1 MATAVYRLGRWCA
14 AHAWRVIA
22 TWVVVLIA
30 VGAGAA
36 RLGSAPTSEISI
48 PSSQFQK
55 VLDRL
60 GREIPAAAGG
70 VGTVVLRSDSAAFT
84 PAQESAVAGV
94 LARWRALPHVK
105 AVQDPFTTQ
114 AEIDKAAT
122 QLATSRKQLD
132 AAAARLKDA
141 RAQLDAA
148 QGRLAA
154 ARAGLA
160 ELART
165 DPHDPRVRQ
174 LRRQVAD
181 GSAQLAAKERD
192 YAAGKAAYDAG
203 LTQYRQ
209 GIARSQMLDGMR
221 VVSTDGRY
229 AVAQVQ
235 FDTNVHSVPQSVR
248 DDIPSIGASLAS
260 AGVHPD
266 YSVEITQDTKLVG
279 PGEVLGLVVAVIV
292 LIIMLGTLIAAGL
305 PLSVALLG
313 VGVGLAG
320 AVAATVAYDMNTMT
334 PSLALMLGLAVGID
348 YALFIVNRHRAQLLR
363 GMGLHESIG
372 RAVGTAGNAV
382 IFAGTTVVI
391 ALTALVVSGIPILA
405 QMGLVAAAT
414 VAVTVLVAITLSPAI
429 LALMRSRVVSRRA
442 WRRAGFATAGDGGS
456 RHAEARD
463 EEHGAWYA
471 ALVTARPWLTI
482 LGVIVV
488 VGIIA
493 LPARDLRLGLPDGSQ
508 EPVGSTAY
516 TAYTEVADHFGPGM
530 NGPVI
535 AVATLPQGT
544 TADQAAAKQVEI
556 GTSLSRQLGVRSV
569 VPFGESADHTTLAFQ
584 LILTTG
590 PADAATGDTVRMIK
604 DSAPAIG
611 MDSGSTVSVTG
622 QTVANIEISQRL
634 GSALPSYLAVVVGL
648 SLLILMVVFRSVV
661 VPLIATGGFL
671 LSVAA
676 SFGATVAVYQWG
688 WLGSLLQVHTPGPIL
703 SFMPIILIGVLF
715 GLAMDYQMFLVSGMH
730 EAYAHGEDPRT
741 AVRSGFVHGAKVVTA
756 AALIMTSVF
765 GGFVFAHLTMIRPI
779 GLGLA
784 VGVLVDAVLVRMT
797 LTPALMRLLGHRAW
811 WMPERLRRLTPDL
824 DVEGTGLTAH
834 LAAAQRPTPGRRD
847 DPGDHPHELTG
858 RDHGA
863 PEEQLVRPAAP
874 APAGSALDRR

>member
-1 MATAVYRLGRWCA
+1 MATALYRLGRWCA

-22 TWVVVLIA
+22 GWVVVLVA
-30 VGAGAA
+30 LAAGAA
-36 RLGSAPTSEISI
+36 GLGTAPTSEISI
-48 PSSQFQK
+48 PGSEFQK
-55 VLDRL
+55 VLDQL

-70 VGTVVLRSDSAAFT
+70 VGTVVFRSNAGAFT
-84 PAQESAVAGV
+84 PAQQSAITGV
-94 LARWRALPHVK
+94 LDQWKTLPKVK
-105 AVQDPFTTQ
+105 TVQDPFANQ
-114 AEIDKAAT
+114 KNIDEGAT
-122 QLATSRKQLD
+122 QLADAKTQLD
-132 AAAARLKDA
+132 AAAAQLRQG
-141 RAQLDAA
+141 RSQLDAA
-148 QGRLAA
+148 QGQLTAGRAVLAD
-154 ARAGLA
+154 LV
-160 ELART
+160 RT
-165 DPHDPRVRQ
+165 NPQDPQIPALEKQ
-174 LRRQVAD
+174 LAD
-181 GSAQLAAKERD
+181 GSAQLAAKEKD
-192 YAAGKAAYDAG
+192 YAAGKAGYDTG
-203 LTQYRQ
+203 LAQYRQ
-209 GIARSQMLDGMR
+209 GVAKQQMLDGMR
-221 VVSTDGRY
+221 FVSSDGRY
-229 AVAQVQ
+229 AVAQIQ
-235 FDTNVHSVPQSVR
+235 FDGNVHSVPQTVR
-248 DDIPSIGASLAS
+248 DQIPAIGSSLAS

-266 YSVEITQDTKLVG
+266 YSVEITQDTKLIG
-279 PGEVLGLVVAVIV
+279 PGEVLGLVVAAIV
-292 LIIMLGTLIAAGL
+292 LIAMLGTLIAAGL

-320 AVAATVAYDMNTMT
+320 AVAATAAYDMNTMT

-348 YALFIVNRHRAQLLR
+348 YALFIVNRHRSQLLR
-363 GMGLHESIG
+363 GMELHESIG

-414 VAVTVLVAITLSPAI
+414 VAVTVLVAITVSPAI

-442 WRRAGFATAGDGGS
+442 WRKAGFATAGDRSS
-456 RHAEARD
+456 RHADARD
-463 EEHGAWYA
+463 GEHGAWYV

-493 LPARDLRLGLPDGSQ
+493 LPAGDLRLGLPDGGQ

-535 AVATLPQGT
+535 AVATLPGGT
-544 TADQAAAKQVEI
+544 TSDQAAARQVEI

-569 VPFGESADHTTLAFQ
+569 VPVGESADHTTLAFQ

-590 PADAATGDTVRMIK
+590 PADAATVDTVQMIK

-634 GSALPSYLAVVVGL
+634 GAALPIYLALVVGL

-661 VPLIATGGFL
+661 VPLVATGGFL

-688 WLGSLLQVHTPGPIL
+688 WLGSLLQVQTPGPIL

-730 EAYAHGEDPRT
+730 EAYAHGEDSRT
-741 AVRSGFVHGAKVVTA
+741 AVRSGFIHGAKVVTA
-756 AALIMTSVF
+756 AAVIMTSVF

-797 LTPALMRLLGHRAW
+797 LTPALMHLLGRRAW
-811 WMPERLRRLTPDL
+811 WMPARLQRITPDL

-834 LAAAQRPTPGRRD
+834 LAAVQRPTPDIGDPIHGEPGRK
-847 DPGDHPHELTG
+847 
-858 RDHGA
+858 HGT
-863 PEEQLVRPAAP
+863 PEERLDGPAAP
-874 APAGSALDRR
+874 APTGATPDHR